1 MTKNEYDLIVIGAG
15 GAGSTAAGIAA
26 RLGKR
31 VALIERDKLGGTC
44 LNYGCDPTKTLLH
57 TASVLYHAQHAA
69 GLGLRIPQA
78 KADWKAVQA
87 HVRQVQETIRG
98 GTLEQAHAGIT
109 AQGIDLFMGQ
119 AMFTSP
125 HEILVN
131 GKILRGK
138 RFLIATGT
146 VAMIP
151 EIEGL
156 AETGYITNVE
166 AVSLTELPKRLVVI
180 GAGPIG
186 LEFAQ
191 MFSRFG
197 SQVVVLERGWQ
208 PLPREDP
215 ELAMLLSSQLT
226 AEGIRLEFGAE
237 MRCSE
242 INEHGKHIHIHGEDG
257 KEEDLAT
264 DQILVAVG
272 RRPALDELNLEAA
285 GVEFT
290 KEGIT
295 TNATLCTNVPH
306 IWAAGDITSKYQFT
320 HVASDQG
327 KLVAHNIF
335 SRKPKAF
342 DDRVIPWVTFTD
354 PELARVGMSEAD
366 LQEAGI
372 EYRVG
377 RAYFHKLDRAIAND
391 QTFGSVK
398 LLADV
403 KGKILGGHILG
414 ANAGEFIAPVVYAMR
429 FGLTAKKMAEA
440 MLPYPTMSE
449 AVRWA
454 ANETFS
460 DAVKEKALK
469 VTSTNKVLLD
479 EAIEIPDAF
488 DSDISEEHSPSE
500 RLAVND
506 SLGG

>member
-15 GAGSTAAGIAA
+15 GAGSTAAGNAA
-26 RLGKR
+26 GSGKR

-78 KADWKAVQA
+78 KADWVAVQA
-87 HVRQVQETIRG
+87 HVRQVQDTIRG
-98 GTLEQAHAGIT
+98 GSHEQARAGIA

-131 GKILRGK
+131 GERLRGK

-146 VAMIP
+146 VALIP
-151 EIEGL
+151 DIEGL

-166 AVSLTELPKRLVVI
+166 AVSLPELPKRLVVI

-191 MFSRFG
+191 MFSRLG
-197 SQVVVLERGWQ
+197 SQVVVLERGKQ

-215 ELAMLLSSQLT
+215 ELAMLLCSKL
-226 AEGIRLEFGAE
+226 AKDGIRLEFGTE
-237 MRCSE
+237 MRCGE
-242 INEHGKHIHIHGEDG
+242 TNEHGKHIHIHGENG
-257 KEEDLAT
+257 KEEDLAA
-264 DQILVAVG
+264 DQLLVAIG

-285 GVEFT
+285 GVQYA

-295 TNATLCTNVPH
+295 TNTTLRTNVPH

-320 HVASDQG
+320 HVASEQG
-327 KLVAHNIF
+327 ELVAHNMF
-335 SRKPKAF
+335 VRKPKAF
-342 DDRVIPWVTFTD
+342 DDRIVPWVTFTD
-354 PELARVGMSEAD
+354 PELARVGMSEAE
-366 LQEAGI
+366 LKEAKI

-377 RAYFHKLDRAIAND
+377 RAYFNKLDRAIAND

-398 LLADV
+398 LLTDV
-403 KGKILGGHILG
+403 DGKILGGHILG
-414 ANAGEFIAPVVYAMR
+414 ANAGELIALIVYAMR

-440 MLPYPTMSE
+440 MLPYPTMAE

-454 ANETFS
+454 AYDTFS
-460 DAVKEKALK
+460 VAMKEKALK
-469 VTSTNKVLLD
+469 VIITNSAPLD
-479 EAIEIPDAF
+479 EAIQIPDTF
-488 DSDISEEHSPSE
+488 DSEISEKQSLSE
-500 RLAVND
+500 SLNVND
-506 SLGG
+506 SPGG